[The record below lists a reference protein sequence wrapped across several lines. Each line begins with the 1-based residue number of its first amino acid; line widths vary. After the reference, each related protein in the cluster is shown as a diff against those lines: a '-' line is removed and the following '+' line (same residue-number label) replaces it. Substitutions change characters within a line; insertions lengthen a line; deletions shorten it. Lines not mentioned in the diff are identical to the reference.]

1 MIKQIGFL
9 LLTVLI
15 VSSCQSEPRNQE
27 AEVETLDLAETLP
40 GTWEMVSLE
49 VKVNSFENT
58 DSTYV
63 LKIKEEEWDK
73 VYFVKPVKT
82 YYELDNKYRRAYFN
96 VNGDVVSEDRGMWN
110 VFNDTLMMIE
120 PNVTY
125 QYIIS
130 QQPNGLLQFSAI
142 LDWDSDG
149 EEDDEYLG
157 VQRYVSR
164 VTE

>member
-1 MIKQIGFL
+1 MIKQISFL

-15 VSSCQSEPRNQE
+15 LSSCQSEPQSQD
-27 AEVETLDLAETLP
+27 AEVDTLDLAKTLP
-40 GTWEMVSLE
+40 GTWEMVSIR
-49 VKVNSFENT
+49 VQVNSFENT
-58 DSTYV
+58 DSSYV
-63 LKIKEEEWDK
+63 QEIKEEEWEK
-73 VYFVKPVKT
+73 VFFVKPVKT
-82 YYELDNKYRRAYFN
+82 YFNLDNKYRRAYFN
-96 VNGDVVSEDRGMWN
+96 MNGEVVSEDRGMWN

-130 QQPNGLLQFSAI
+130 QQPSGLLQFSSL

-149 EEDDEYLG
+149 QEDDKYLG

-164 VTE
+164 TTE

>member
-1 MIKQIGFL
+1 MIKQIGFFL
-9 LLTVLI
+9 LMVLI
-15 VSSCQSEPRNQE
+15 VSSCQSEPKNQE
-27 AEVETLDLAETLP
+27 AEVETLDLAKTLP
-40 GTWEMVSLE
+40 GTWEMVSLK
-49 VKVNSFENT
+49 VQVNSFDNT

-63 LKIKEEEWDK
+63 LEIKEEEWDK

-96 VNGDVVSEDRGMWN
+96 AKGDVVSEDRGMWN

-125 QYIIS
+125 QYTIS
-130 QQPNGLLQFSAI
+130 QQPNGLLKFSSI
-142 LDWDSDG
+142 VDWDSDG
-149 EEDDEYLG
+149 VEDDDYLG
-157 VQRYVSR
+157 VQRYISR